1 MGTPPE
7 LTDSEMN
14 QLMRIIQCDGYVTYT
29 SYAKDKP
36 WIRLMGC
43 HTHVRRKFVEA
54 TAEMPRLIG
63 WILLQF
69 AHLYQ
74 IESKLRQDKAGPALR
89 AAVRAAQSVPIHR
102 RLKKFLDKLAL
113 RRSILP
119 KSLLGKAISYALGQW
134 SRLEVYLTDGRVE
147 IDNNWI
153 ENAIRPTK
161 IGANYAKLRI
171 MQSWKPRMSGSGIK
185 IAA

>member
-1 MGTPPE
+1 
-7 LTDSEMN
+7 
-14 QLMRIIQCDGYVTYT
+14 
-29 SYAKDKP
+29 
-36 WIRLMGC
+36 
-43 HTHVRRKFVEA
+43 
-54 TAEMPRLIG
+54 MPRLIG

-171 MQSWKPRMSGSGIK
+171 MPKTGSSLATRGPGRSARSSTPSWKTAAALALSPATTSRMS
-185 IAA
+185 

>member
-1 MGTPPE
+1 MT
-7 LTDSEMN
+7 
-14 QLMRIIQCDGYVTYT
+14 
-29 SYAKDKP
+29 
-36 WIRLMGC
+36 
-43 HTHVRRKFVEA
+43 A
-54 TAEMPRLIG
+54 T
-63 WILLQF
+63 
-69 AHLYQ
+69 
-74 IESKLRQDKAGPALR
+74 LRQPESSYGAWGYAY
-89 AAVRAAQSVPIHR
+89 R

-161 IGANYAKLRI
+161 IGANYAKLRN
-171 MQSWKPRMSGSGIK
+171 MQSWRPRMSGSGGK